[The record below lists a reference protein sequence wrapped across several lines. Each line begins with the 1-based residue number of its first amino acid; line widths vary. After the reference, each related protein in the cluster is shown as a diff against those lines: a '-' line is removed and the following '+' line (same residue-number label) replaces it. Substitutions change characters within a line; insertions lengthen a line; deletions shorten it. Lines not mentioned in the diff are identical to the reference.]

1 MVSPHGYHTSG
12 VTSLFEPNFISKLTI
27 LYEDYFPLLIT
38 FYMIYIYFIDIS
50 KCKQVNIVLLC
61 VNIHMYHISSN
72 FKGLLHILCIQSLL
86 L

>member
-61 VNIHMYHISSN
+61 VNIHMYHIRSN